1 MPQVWGVKL
10 TGKLPDWV
18 SAKDVI
24 LELLRR
30 HDVKAGANKVI
41 EYYGP
46 GLEDLSAMDRHVIA
60 NMGAELGA
68 TASVFP
74 SDDEVKR
81 FMASQDRE
89 DEWQELKADRG
100 AQYDIDEEIDLSSLE
115 PLIAKPS
122 SPGNVVPVREIAGE
136 PIFQA
141 YIGSSANP
149 GYRDFA
155 IASEIVK
162 GKNVHENVSFDIN
175 PSSRQMLTDLVSNG
189 HIANLL
195 SAGGRLHQAGCNGCI
210 GMGQAPATHKNSLR
224 TTPRNFPGRSG
235 TKEDRVFLCSPE
247 IAAASALYG
256 EITDPRTLDM
266 DYPKVGEPDEPTVDF
281 RLLQEPL
288 PYEEAKNIKIEK
300 GPNIATLPEMEEL
313 PDRIEVPVLL
323 KLGDNFSTDEILA
336 GGARVLPYRSNLPE
350 ISKFSFEITDEDY
363 YNRAMAIKD
372 DTGHAIIGGS
382 NYGQGS
388 SREHA
393 ALAPRYLGLRV
404 ALVQDFARIH
414 WQNLVNFGVLP
425 ITFEDAEDYM
435 KIDAGDT
442 IVLENLRENI
452 QNHNTFEAAIKN
464 KNETITVRHEM
475 SRRQIDMM
483 LRGGLINWVRAKQ

>member
-1 MPQVWGVKL
+1 
-10 TGKLPDWV
+10 
-18 SAKDVI
+18 
-24 LELLRR
+24 
-30 HDVKAGANKVI
+30 
-41 EYYGP
+41 
-46 GLEDLSAMDRHVIA
+46 
-60 NMGAELGA
+60 
-68 TASVFP
+68 
-74 SDDEVKR
+74 
-81 FMASQDRE
+81 
-89 DEWQELKADRG
+89 
-100 AQYDIDEEIDLSSLE
+100 
-115 PLIAKPS
+115 
-122 SPGNVVPVREIAGE
+122 
-136 PIFQA
+136 
-141 YIGSSANP
+141 
-149 GYRDFA
+149 
-155 IASEIVK
+155 
-162 GKNVHENVSFDIN
+162 
-175 PSSRQMLTDLVSNG
+175 
-189 HIANLL
+189 
-195 SAGGRLHQAGCNGCI
+195 
-210 GMGQAPATHKNSLR
+210 MGQAPATHKNSLR